1 MLDEKKVLIRTRD
14 IFQTEKDDGVK
25 GYAPETLR
33 IVATATNTGIPE
45 GANACSMTG
54 KSKRSSL
61 ALQLFGV
68 VDPETERFTHA
79 GFRAHG
85 CIALI
90 AAASVT
96 AALLEGR
103 TLEEALLIDSDEIM
117 SHLVEIPDSK
127 TFVLPLATEA
137 IRAAVGDYYIRAGL
151 DADQVE
157 KRAGCNYWSLNCLL
171 AENCSLRS
179 QLVDM
184 RYPA

>member
-1 MLDEKKVLIRTRD
+1 MDEKSVLIRTRD
-14 IFQTEKDDGVK
+14 IFQTEKDDGIT
-25 GYAPETLR
+25 GYAPETLS
-33 IVATATNTGIPE
+33 IVANAKNVGIPE
-45 GANACSMTG
+45 GANACGMAG

-61 ALQLFGV
+61 AMQIFGV
-68 VDPETERFTHA
+68 VDPETERFEHV

-96 AALLEGR
+96 AALMVGK
-103 TLEEALLIDSDEIM
+103 TPQEALEITGDDIM
-117 SHLVEIPDSK
+117 EHLVEIPASK
-127 TFVLPLATEA
+127 QFVLSLAPET
-137 IRAAVGDYYIRAGL
+137 IRAAVGDHYIRKGL
-151 DADQVE
+151 DADEVE
-157 KRAGCNYWSLNCLL
+157 ALAGCNTSSLSCLV